1 MLNYNIQRIAN
12 AIDLPHQWDELAQI
26 FFQQKEF
33 LTHTEKY
40 NPCNQRYYLMWH
52 GSDLIAG
59 ACVYTLPIHLF
70 TFSHIP
76 SKIHM
81 QVIGLAASV
90 SSPGIIGKTKA
101 DTEKLIQYIL
111 KNEKGLI
118 LGLNLPAHINVL
130 PAVEMTMMPTVVMK
144 QNADSWDA
152 YLSQLRSPYRR
163 RAHQIIKSFNQVGE
177 FRTLCNAFT
186 EKHYNL
192 YLQIMKKTK
201 NKLETLSFD
210 FFKHLPH
217 NFYLSSYYH
226 DKQLL
231 CWHINCRDKNQLFF
245 FFGGHDY
252 TLLNKY
258 HSYFNNLFGILR
270 EAIEDGYKLID
281 FGQTAETAKMK
292 IGGQMEE
299 RQLFLYHRYAFVR
312 TILKLFKPLIT
323 YKPPEK
329 IVHPM
334 KPTTVFIHPS
344 NIKNENIIR
353 EASTFS

>member
-1 MLNYNIQRIAN
+1 MLNYAIERIDNAN
-12 AIDLPHQWDELAQI
+12 SLPHEWDELAQI

-40 NPCNQRYYLMWH
+40 NPCNQRYYLMWQE
-52 GSDLIAG
+52 SELIAG

-90 SSPGIIGKTKA
+90 ASSGIIGITKA
-101 DTEKLIQYIL
+101 DTGKLIQHIL

-118 LGLNLPAHINVL
+118 LGLNLPTNVNVL

-144 QNADSWDA
+144 QNADSWDE

-163 RAHQIIKSFNQVGE
+163 RAHQILQAFNEVGE
-177 FRTLCNAFT
+177 IRTLCNAFT

-192 YLQIMKKTK
+192 YLQIMQQTK
-201 NKLETLSFD
+201 NKLETLSFEY
-210 FFKHLPH
+210 FKHLPN

-226 DKQLL
+226 NKQLL

-252 TLLNKY
+252 ALLNQY

-270 EAIEDGYKLID
+270 EAIEDGYDQID

-292 IGGQMEE
+292 IGGTMEE
-299 RQLFLYHRYAFVR
+299 RQMFLYHRYPLVR
-312 TILKLFKPLIT
+312 AILKLCKPLIT

-334 KPTTVFIHPS
+334 KPITVFLHS
-344 NIKNENIIR
+344 LNMQHENFIR
-353 EASTFS
+353 EASTIT